1 MQDEVRTLR
10 WSKICSR
17 CGEEMPPGTEL
28 VQDHENRGPR
38 GGKMFMHVECR
49 PKSNPS
55 PYYRMLAAS
64 NARRQAAKPAGASYL
79 MRRRNPANIPGLPQL
94 APALDLHEA
103 ADIFRVEYFGRRGGR
118 R

>member
-10 WSKICSR
+10 WSKTCSR
-17 CGEEMPPGTEL
+17 CGQEMPAGTEL

-38 GGKMFMHVECR
+38 GGKMFMHLECR
-49 PKSNPS
+49 PRSNPS

-64 NARRQAAKPAGASYL
+64 NARREAQKPASASYL
-79 MRRRNPANIPGLPQL
+79 MRRRNPRKIPGLPEL
-94 APALDLHEA
+94 APALDLYEA
-103 ADIFRVEYFGRRGGR
+103 ADIYRAEHLGRRGGR